1 MILNINELS
10 ISSAVGRPSFAKAI
24 TTELMTLHEIWY
36 QTGCCCYY
44 SGCGTIHVSGFP
56 RTRHVIGDFSQG
68 HQHDHTEEGTCNRL
82 NDSEG
87 GYENITV
94 ARHLG
99 LPDLEMLQFVH
110 SQITPGSVE
119 TDFIDAIVVGMDLL
133 REESKGKCEKK
144 VYLFSD
150 LGSPFGND
158 QLDTI
163 TEGFKSL
170 EIQLTLIGPDLY
182 GGDTSDEDDNAASG
196 SSTSV
201 VHRKEKTS
209 QQIAGENCMRQMLE
223 SLDGETYSFSHVLP
237 MLSFFQTRSI
247 KQTTVFRG
255 PLEIGSQLKIN
266 VYGYNK
272 VREEKLASWKK
283 LSAVS
288 QASSNPD
295 TMEVQMQRS
304 YHLNDDDDTEV
315 EKENVAQGYRYGKTL
330 VPLTKIDKDSMK
342 LPTERCLSVLC
353 FASNDNV
360 LRYQYIGE
368 NVIAFVPQPG
378 DQHAALA
385 LSAFINA
392 MYELNTVAIV
402 RYCRAKNAA
411 PKLGFL
417 SPHIKQDYECLM
429 FTALPFSE
437 DIRQFGF
444 ASFDAN
450 KKWIPSE
457 EQQDA
462 VDSLITSMDLTNAQ
476 RDEDGQPIEA
486 LKCKTT
492 FNPVRQRVFQC
503 IQHRALNPDDHSLPD
518 LDPVIASYLEP
529 SAEFKAR
536 CTPQCTKVKDM
547 FRLEKVE
554 GKKKDIAA
562 ENIFGKIENSNKNG
576 KVPRSSENRDETD
589 FSMASLARGEVTQ
602 VGTVDPVRDFHV
614 IISKKDEDRFDEAA
628 KQMKERIL
636 QLVLDS
642 FRDQFYPKALDCV
655 KTLREEALKAGE
667 SMMFNTFIQETKER
681 LINQRGHEFWL
692 LMVKEN
698 VKMITEAEA
707 TDSTVTETQAKEF
720 LECGSSKKEEVP
732 VDEDM
737 EDADDLLEMM
747 E

>member
-1 MILNINELS
+1 MFYFQIFANTKDEFALIL
-10 ISSAVGRPSFAKAI
+10 F
-24 TTELMTLHEIWY
+24 
-36 QTGCCCYY
+36 
-44 SGCGTIHVSGFP
+44 GT
-56 RTRHVIGDFSQG
+56 
-68 HQHDHTEEGTCNRL
+68 EGTSNQL
-82 NDSEG
+82 NEQGG

-110 SQITPGSVE
+110 NQITPGNVE

-133 REESKGKCEKK
+133 REETKGKCVKK
-144 VYLFSD
+144 IYIFSD

-158 QLDTI
+158 QLEAI
-163 TEGFKSL
+163 TEGMKSL
-170 EIQLTLIGPDLY
+170 EIHLTLIGPDLHDDGTDD
-182 GGDTSDEDDNAASG
+182 GGNVTDDESG
-196 SSTSV
+196 PSTSA
-201 VHRKEKTS
+201 VHRKERTP
-209 QQIAGENCMRQMLE
+209 QQLAGENCMKQLLE
-223 SLDGETYSFSHVLP
+223 ALDGETYSFSHVLP

-288 QASSNPD
+288 QMSPNPE

-304 YHLNDDDDTEV
+304 YHLNDEDDTEV
-315 EKENVAQGYRYGKTL
+315 DKENVAQGYRYGKTL

-353 FASNDNV
+353 FTSNENV
-360 LRYQYIGE
+360 HRYQYIGE

-378 DQHAALA
+378 DQHAAVA
-385 LSAFINA
+385 LSAFING
-392 MYELNTVAIV
+392 MYESNTVAIV
-402 RYCRAKNAA
+402 RYCRAKNAP

-417 SPHIKQDYECLM
+417 SPHIKQDYECLL
-429 FTALPFSE
+429 FTALPFIE
-437 DIRQFGF
+437 DLRQFSF
-444 ASFDAN
+444 ASLDAN
-450 KKWIPSE
+450 KKWLPSG

-462 VDSLITSMDLTNAQ
+462 VDNLITAMDLTDAQ
-476 RDEDGQPIEA
+476 RDEDSQPIEA

-503 IQHRALNPDDHSLPD
+503 IQHRALNPEDPSLPD

-529 SAEFKAR
+529 SEEFKAR
-536 CTPQCTKVKDM
+536 CAPQCIKVKDM

-554 GKKKDIAA
+554 KKKDTAA
-562 ENIFGKIENSNKNG
+562 ENVFRTATIGDAERNG
-576 KVPRSSENRDETD
+576 ELSVSRADYHDETD
-589 FSMASLARGEVTQ
+589 FSMASLAKGEVTQ
-602 VGTVDPVRDFHV
+602 VGTVDPVGDFRT
-614 IISKKDEDRFDEAA
+614 IINQKDEDRFDEAA
-628 KQMKERIL
+628 KQMRNRIL

-642 FRDQFYPKALDCV
+642 FRDQFFAKALDCV
-655 KTLREEALKAGE
+655 KVLRKEAIKAGE
-667 SMMFNTFIQETKER
+667 SAMLNIFLQEMKEKI
-681 LINQRGHEFWL
+681 INQRGHEFWL
-692 LMVKEN
+692 LLVKER
-698 VKMITEAEA
+698 VTLITQDEAA
-707 TDSTVTETQAKEF
+707 DSSITDTQAKEF
-720 LECGSSKKEEVP
+720 LEDGGDKKDEIP
-732 VDEDM
+732 VVDAM